1 VSTTA
6 NVTTRGVRDG
16 GWVGRLAVTNEC
28 EPPRLAAER
37 EVLTARVY
45 PTGESAADGTRRGS
59 AAAMAPAVDTACGT
73 DAATPG
79 TQGIC
84 EGRETL
90 AGGPDPAD
98 GQLVCPECRDL

>member
-1 VSTTA
+1 
-6 NVTTRGVRDG
+6 
-16 GWVGRLAVTNEC
+16 
-28 EPPRLAAER
+28 
-37 EVLTARVY
+37 
-45 PTGESAADGTRRGS
+45 
-59 AAAMAPAVDTACGT
+59 MAPAVDTACGT

-84 EGRETL
+84 EGRGTL